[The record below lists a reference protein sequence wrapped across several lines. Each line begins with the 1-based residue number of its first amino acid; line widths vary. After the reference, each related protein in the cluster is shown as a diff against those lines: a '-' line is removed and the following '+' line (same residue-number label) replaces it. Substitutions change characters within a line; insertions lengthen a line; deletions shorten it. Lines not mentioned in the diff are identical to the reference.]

1 MKTLPRGTQVPNQ
14 AHPELP
20 DPQFHPPLLHN
31 CTPPLALSS
40 GAKIYSR
47 FLAVASCKMDPP
59 LSTMALAFLCIC
71 ILCSNLA
78 PSKSLKTNNK
88 GGVQCLKKQG
98 DQDPPPSNQVQLTH
112 HCLSWW
118 QTQGWTTGTKM
129 QQLELSRLCC
139 TLPQAQPFP
148 CTPQLLCGFW
158 LNAHFLCLW
167 RPDTIFGRCKLR
179 ANIKRHTPTCAFEF
193 NYSLRQILQT
203 TSITRHDLFRA

>member
-78 PSKSLKTNNK
+78 PSKSLKTNK

-112 HCLSWW
+112 HCLSWC

-139 TLPQAQPFP
+139 TLPQAQPSHLAP
-148 CTPQLLCGFW
+148 LLSYFAGMK
-158 LNAHFLCLW
+158 
-167 RPDTIFGRCKLR
+167 RPDTIFRLALPLSYFAGMKPRYY
-179 ANIKRHTPTCAFEF
+179 F
-193 NYSLRQILQT
+193 
-203 TSITRHDLFRA
+203 